1 MLSEPP
7 KSCDTLVA
15 LPPATA
21 NGCVVFGK
29 NSDRP
34 GQEVQE
40 VIYQAAAEHE
50 PGTKLQVC
58 HFFLMYTLSLVLL
71 NTDIYSVYFSQG
83 IWGIPYDIQKVPPI
97 LRRGKY

>member
-1 MLSEPP
+1 MTCAIILLYCLPVMSSIHSEPP

-40 VIYQAAAEHE
+40 VIYQAAAEHK
-50 PGTKLQVC
+50 PGTKLQVSYL
-58 HFFLMYTLSLVLL
+58 FLMYTLSLVLV
-71 NTDIYSVYFSQG
+71 NTDIQCLF
-83 IWGIPYDIQKVPPI
+83 
-97 LRRGKY
+97 

>member
-1 MLSEPP
+1 MFSIPSESP

-50 PGTKLQVC
+50 PGTKLQVG
-58 HFFLMYTLSLVLL
+58 HLLLMYTSSLVLL
-71 NTDIYSVYFSQG
+71 NTDIQYLF
-83 IWGIPYDIQKVPPI
+83 
-97 LRRGKY
+97 

>member
-1 MLSEPP
+1 MVIFLLGSEPP

-34 GQEVQE
+34 GGEVQE
-40 VIYQAAAEHE
+40 VVYHAAAEHE
-50 PGTKLQVC
+50 PGSKLQVYI
-58 HFFLMYTLSLVLL
+58 FSLFMSL
-71 NTDIYSVYFSQG
+71 FG
-83 IWGIPYDIQKVPPI
+83 
-97 LRRGKY
+97 